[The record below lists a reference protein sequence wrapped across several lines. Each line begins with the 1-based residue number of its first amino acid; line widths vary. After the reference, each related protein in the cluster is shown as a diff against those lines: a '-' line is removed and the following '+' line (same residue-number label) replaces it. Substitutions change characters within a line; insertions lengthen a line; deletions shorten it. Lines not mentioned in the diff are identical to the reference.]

1 MAEET
6 IDNPLQQELDETKNR
21 LLRCLADFDNFKK
34 RSAVERE
41 QFAQFANEAIVA
53 ELLPVLD
60 GLSRAIDAAAKAK
73 MSEDLLKGVAL
84 VRKQFEDTLGKHGL
98 KAIEAI
104 GKTYDPNFHEAILQK
119 ESDGPE
125 GIVLEET
132 QQGFIFRGRVI
143 RPAMVIVS
151 KKK

>member
-6 IDNPLQQELDETKNR
+6 ETPQQQELDETKNR

-53 ELLPVLD
+53 DLLPIVD
-60 GLSRAIDAAAKAK
+60 GLGRALDAAAKAQ
-73 MSEDLLKGVAL
+73 MNEELLKGVAL
-84 VRKQFEDTLGKHGL
+84 VKKQLEDILGKHGL
-98 KAIEAI
+98 KEIEAM
-104 GKTYDPNFHEAILQK
+104 GKAYDPNFHEAILQK
-119 ESDGPE
+119 AADGPE
-125 GIVLEET
+125 GIVMEET
-132 QQGFIFRGRVI
+132 QKGYLFRGRVI

-151 KKK
+151 KNK